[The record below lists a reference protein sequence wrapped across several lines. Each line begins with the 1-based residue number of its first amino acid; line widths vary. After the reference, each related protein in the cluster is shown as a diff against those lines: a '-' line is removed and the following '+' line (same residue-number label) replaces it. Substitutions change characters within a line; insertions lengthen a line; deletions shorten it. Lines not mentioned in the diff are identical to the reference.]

1 MSRLKDFERFRRLLN
16 RATCIYKVVE
26 KGEQGGHHQKKF
38 FPCKIGKLKT
48 FTCA

>member
-1 MSRLKDFERFRRLLN
+1 MSRLKYFERFRRLLN
-16 RATCIYKVVE
+16 RAIYIYKAVE
-26 KGEQGGHHQKKF
+26 KGEQGGHKQKKF